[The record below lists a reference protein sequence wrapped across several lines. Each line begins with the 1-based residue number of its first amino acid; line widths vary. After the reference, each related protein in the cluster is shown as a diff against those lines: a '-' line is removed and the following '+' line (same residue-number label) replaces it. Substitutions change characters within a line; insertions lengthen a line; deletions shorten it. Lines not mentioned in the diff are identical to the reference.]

1 MSAAARNCPD
11 SHCTL
16 NLLMFQ
22 LFCHRFI
29 PGYGLRKRPTTP
41 DREIVTLGGMNR
53 QTERRREG
61 KLGVL
66 FTPIKAPELM
76 CNCRLCGSTL
86 SLSASRVPSRG
97 CRKMSRTRRSDP
109 VCCWTEQNITSWLFL
124 TSKQTFSGPLLP
136 EKKKKKGKERKTLNN
151 RGKNAISIFV
161 SSWLEQQMG
170 CSKMQKEKWLE
181 RILNQL
187 FWLLRVFQNASEN
200 SCRRAR
206 NDTSPFLLYDQKHTR
221 QIEREIH
228 LNLSL
233 LWQKP
238 VASKRTHC
246 PVWLSYICSCKRLRP
261 ECEWKMASRRFICM
275 TLTIAQQLDTAEN
288 T

>member
-22 LFCHRFI
+22 LLCHRFI
-29 PGYGLRKRPTTP
+29 SGYGLRKRPTTP

-76 CNCRLCGSTL
+76 CNCRLYGSTL

-109 VCCWTEQNITSWLFL
+109 VRCWTEQNITSWLFL

-136 EKKKKKGKERKTLNN
+136 EKKKKKRERK
-151 RGKNAISIFV
+151 KDP
-161 SSWLEQQMG
+161 QQQR
-170 CSKMQKEKWLE
+170 QKRDLYLCFELVGTADG
-181 RILNQL
+181 LQ
-187 FWLLRVFQNASEN
+187 QNAKRKMIGEDFKPAVLTPPGLSKCERKQLQTRSQWYFSFLIIWPKTHSTN
-200 SCRRAR
+200 RER
-206 NDTSPFLLYDQKHTR
+206 DTFKFISALTKACSFKAHALPCLVELYLFL
-221 QIEREIH
+221 
-228 LNLSL
+228 
-233 LWQKP
+233 
-238 VASKRTHC
+238 
-246 PVWLSYICSCKRLRP
+246 
-261 ECEWKMASRRFICM
+261 
-275 TLTIAQQLDTAEN
+275 
-288 T
+288 